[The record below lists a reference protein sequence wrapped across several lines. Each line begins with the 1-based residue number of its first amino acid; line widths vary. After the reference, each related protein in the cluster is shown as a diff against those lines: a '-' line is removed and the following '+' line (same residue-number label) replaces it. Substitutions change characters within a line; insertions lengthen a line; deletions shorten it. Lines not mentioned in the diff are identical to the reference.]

1 MLERNRESIAQAIS
15 DLGFHVNEIARGLKT
30 SRTMTVGVLIPD
42 LENVFCTS
50 IVAHIENMLQRAG
63 YSSLICDYRED
74 VALEREKLEFLA
86 KKSVDGFIYMPLGN
100 QEDIV
105 ARLLERSLPVILID
119 RPLPGLACDTVLV
132 DNLNAA
138 YGAIEH
144 LINHGH
150 RRIGIIAGPPGIY
163 TAQERLKGYRRVHE
177 DFDLPIAD
185 DLILEGDYSL
195 ESGYR
200 LMGQL
205 LQRADPPTAVFVTNY
220 EMTLG
225 AMIAT
230 LVFSGTGP
238 GGSVVVP
245 APADGAVST
254 GIIWTVAVPVL
265 AAVMDHFTSGAP
277 LVVGQAAETE
287 AETGEDS
294 EIVAEIKGLLD
305 SRIRPAVAQ
314 DGGDILFDHFDEET
328 GVLRLRM
335 RGACSGCP
343 SSSATLKAGVEQMMR
358 HYIPEVTSVEQVI

>member
-50 IVAHIENMLQRAG
+50 IVAHIENTLQRAG

-100 QEDIV
+100 QEDII
-105 ARLLERSLPVILID
+105 ARLLARSLPVILID

-225 AMIAT
+225 AIMALNESPIRVPDELSIIGFDNQQLARIVKPALTIVVQPIQAIGETAAT
-230 LVFSGTGP
+230 L
-238 GGSVVVP
+238 
-245 APADGAVST
+245 
-254 GIIWTVAVPVL
+254 L
-265 AAVMDHFTSGAP
+265 M
-277 LVVGQAAETE
+277 
-287 AETGEDS
+287 
-294 EIVAEIKGLLD
+294 K
-305 SRIRPAVAQ
+305 
-314 DGGDILFDHFDEET
+314 
-328 GVLRLRM
+328 RLRDD
-335 RGACSGCP
+335 RTGFP
-343 SSSATLKAGVEQMMR
+343 VIQRLK
-358 HYIPEVTSVEQVI
+358 TSLVLGDSVRRTI

>member
-1 MLERNRESIAQAIS
+1 MLERNRETIAQAIS

-225 AMIAT
+225 AIMALNESPIRVPDELSIIGFDNQQLARIVKPALTIVVQPIQAIGETAAT
-230 LVFSGTGP
+230 L
-238 GGSVVVP
+238 
-245 APADGAVST
+245 
-254 GIIWTVAVPVL
+254 L
-265 AAVMDHFTSGAP
+265 M
-277 LVVGQAAETE
+277 
-287 AETGEDS
+287 
-294 EIVAEIKGLLD
+294 K
-305 SRIRPAVAQ
+305 
-314 DGGDILFDHFDEET
+314 
-328 GVLRLRM
+328 RLRDD
-335 RGACSGCP
+335 RTGFP
-343 SSSATLKAGVEQMMR
+343 VIQRLKTGLVLGD
-358 HYIPEVTSVEQVI
+358 SVRRTI

>member
-1 MLERNRESIAQAIS
+1 MLERNRETIAQAIS

-74 VALEREKLEFLA
+74 VALEREELEFLA

-225 AMIAT
+225 AIMALNESPIRVPDELSIIGFDNQQLARIVKPALT
-230 LVFSGTGP
+230 I
-238 GGSVVVP
+238 VV
-245 APADGAVST
+245 APRNNSASA
-254 GIIWTVAVPVL
+254 PV
-265 AAVMDHFTSGAP
+265 
-277 LVVGQAAETE
+277 TE
-287 AETGEDS
+287 AS
-294 EIVAEIKGLLD
+294 
-305 SRIRPAVAQ
+305 SR
-314 DGGDILFDHFDEET
+314 
-328 GVLRLRM
+328 
-335 RGACSGCP
+335 
-343 SSSATLKAGVEQMMR
+343 
-358 HYIPEVTSVEQVI
+358 

>member
-225 AMIAT
+225 AIMALNESPIRVPDELSIIGFDNQQLARIVKPALTIVVQPIQAIGETAAT
-230 LVFSGTGP
+230 L
-238 GGSVVVP
+238 
-245 APADGAVST
+245 
-254 GIIWTVAVPVL
+254 L
-265 AAVMDHFTSGAP
+265 M
-277 LVVGQAAETE
+277 
-287 AETGEDS
+287 
-294 EIVAEIKGLLD
+294 K
-305 SRIRPAVAQ
+305 
-314 DGGDILFDHFDEET
+314 
-328 GVLRLRM
+328 RLRDD
-335 RGACSGCP
+335 RTGFP
-343 SSSATLKAGVEQMMR
+343 VIQRLKTGLVLGD
-358 HYIPEVTSVEQVI
+358 SVRRTI

>member
-50 IVAHIENMLQRAG
+50 IVAHIENTLQRAG

-225 AMIAT
+225 AIMALNESPIRVPDELSIIGFDNQQLARIVKPALTIVVQPIQAIGETAAT
-230 LVFSGTGP
+230 L
-238 GGSVVVP
+238 
-245 APADGAVST
+245 
-254 GIIWTVAVPVL
+254 L
-265 AAVMDHFTSGAP
+265 M
-277 LVVGQAAETE
+277 
-287 AETGEDS
+287 
-294 EIVAEIKGLLD
+294 K
-305 SRIRPAVAQ
+305 
-314 DGGDILFDHFDEET
+314 
-328 GVLRLRM
+328 RLRDD
-335 RGACSGCP
+335 RTGFP
-343 SSSATLKAGVEQMMR
+343 VIQRLKTGLVLGD
-358 HYIPEVTSVEQVI
+358 SVRRTI

>member
-1 MLERNRESIAQAIS
+1 MLERNRETIAQAIS

-225 AMIAT
+225 AIMALNESPIRVPDELSIIGFDNQQLARIVKPALTIVVQPIQAIGEAAAT
-230 LVFSGTGP
+230 L
-238 GGSVVVP
+238 
-245 APADGAVST
+245 
-254 GIIWTVAVPVL
+254 L
-265 AAVMDHFTSGAP
+265 M
-277 LVVGQAAETE
+277 
-287 AETGEDS
+287 
-294 EIVAEIKGLLD
+294 K
-305 SRIRPAVAQ
+305 
-314 DGGDILFDHFDEET
+314 
-328 GVLRLRM
+328 RLRDD
-335 RGACSGCP
+335 RTGFP
-343 SSSATLKAGVEQMMR
+343 VIQRLK
-358 HYIPEVTSVEQVI
+358 TSLVLGDSVRRTI

>member
-105 ARLLERSLPVILID
+105 ARLLARSLPVILID

-225 AMIAT
+225 AIMALNESPIRVPDELSIIGFDNQQLARIVKPALTIVVQPIQAIGETAAT
-230 LVFSGTGP
+230 L
-238 GGSVVVP
+238 
-245 APADGAVST
+245 
-254 GIIWTVAVPVL
+254 L
-265 AAVMDHFTSGAP
+265 M
-277 LVVGQAAETE
+277 
-287 AETGEDS
+287 
-294 EIVAEIKGLLD
+294 K
-305 SRIRPAVAQ
+305 
-314 DGGDILFDHFDEET
+314 
-328 GVLRLRM
+328 RLRDD
-335 RGACSGCP
+335 RTGFP
-343 SSSATLKAGVEQMMR
+343 VIQRLKTGLVLGD
-358 HYIPEVTSVEQVI
+358 SVRRTI

>member
-50 IVAHIENMLQRAG
+50 IVAHIENTLQRAG

-86 KKSVDGFIYMPLGN
+86 KKSVDGFIYMPLCN

-105 ARLLERSLPVILID
+105 ARLLARSLPVILID

-225 AMIAT
+225 AIMALNESPIRVPDELSIIGFDNQQLARIVKPALTIVVQPIQAIGETAAT
-230 LVFSGTGP
+230 L
-238 GGSVVVP
+238 
-245 APADGAVST
+245 
-254 GIIWTVAVPVL
+254 L
-265 AAVMDHFTSGAP
+265 M
-277 LVVGQAAETE
+277 
-287 AETGEDS
+287 
-294 EIVAEIKGLLD
+294 K
-305 SRIRPAVAQ
+305 
-314 DGGDILFDHFDEET
+314 
-328 GVLRLRM
+328 RLRDD
-335 RGACSGCP
+335 RTGFP
-343 SSSATLKAGVEQMMR
+343 VIQRLKTGLVLGD
-358 HYIPEVTSVEQVI
+358 SVRRTI

>member
-1 MLERNRESIAQAIS
+1 MLERNRETIAQAIS

-225 AMIAT
+225 AIMALNESPIRVPDELSIIGFDNQQLARIVKPALTIVVQPIQAIGETAAT
-230 LVFSGTGP
+230 L
-238 GGSVVVP
+238 
-245 APADGAVST
+245 
-254 GIIWTVAVPVL
+254 L
-265 AAVMDHFTSGAP
+265 M
-277 LVVGQAAETE
+277 
-287 AETGEDS
+287 
-294 EIVAEIKGLLD
+294 K
-305 SRIRPAVAQ
+305 
-314 DGGDILFDHFDEET
+314 
-328 GVLRLRM
+328 RLRDD
-335 RGACSGCP
+335 RTGFP
-343 SSSATLKAGVEQMMR
+343 VIQRLK
-358 HYIPEVTSVEQVI
+358 TSLVLGDSVRRTI

>member
-50 IVAHIENMLQRAG
+50 IVAHIENTLQRAG

-74 VALEREKLEFLA
+74 RALEREKLEFLA

-105 ARLLERSLPVILID
+105 ARLLARSLPVILID

-225 AMIAT
+225 AIMALNESPIRVPDELSIIGFDNQQLARIVKPALTIVVQPIQAIGETAAT
-230 LVFSGTGP
+230 L
-238 GGSVVVP
+238 
-245 APADGAVST
+245 
-254 GIIWTVAVPVL
+254 L
-265 AAVMDHFTSGAP
+265 M
-277 LVVGQAAETE
+277 
-287 AETGEDS
+287 
-294 EIVAEIKGLLD
+294 K
-305 SRIRPAVAQ
+305 
-314 DGGDILFDHFDEET
+314 
-328 GVLRLRM
+328 RLRDD
-335 RGACSGCP
+335 RTGFP
-343 SSSATLKAGVEQMMR
+343 VIQRLKTGLVLGD
-358 HYIPEVTSVEQVI
+358 SVRRTI

>member
-50 IVAHIENMLQRAG
+50 IVAHIENTLQRAG

-225 AMIAT
+225 AIMALNESPIRVPDELSIIGFDNQQLARIVKPALTIVVQPIQAIGETAAT
-230 LVFSGTGP
+230 L
-238 GGSVVVP
+238 
-245 APADGAVST
+245 
-254 GIIWTVAVPVL
+254 L
-265 AAVMDHFTSGAP
+265 M
-277 LVVGQAAETE
+277 
-287 AETGEDS
+287 
-294 EIVAEIKGLLD
+294 K
-305 SRIRPAVAQ
+305 
-314 DGGDILFDHFDEET
+314 
-328 GVLRLRM
+328 RLRDD
-335 RGACSGCP
+335 RTGFP
-343 SSSATLKAGVEQMMR
+343 VIQRLK
-358 HYIPEVTSVEQVI
+358 TSLVLGDSVRRTI

>member
-50 IVAHIENMLQRAG
+50 IVAHIENTLQRAG

-105 ARLLERSLPVILID
+105 ARLLARSLPVILID

-225 AMIAT
+225 AIMALNESPIRVPDELSIIGFDNQQLARIVKPALTIVVQPIQAIGEAAAT
-230 LVFSGTGP
+230 L
-238 GGSVVVP
+238 
-245 APADGAVST
+245 
-254 GIIWTVAVPVL
+254 L
-265 AAVMDHFTSGAP
+265 M
-277 LVVGQAAETE
+277 
-287 AETGEDS
+287 
-294 EIVAEIKGLLD
+294 K
-305 SRIRPAVAQ
+305 
-314 DGGDILFDHFDEET
+314 
-328 GVLRLRM
+328 RLRDD
-335 RGACSGCP
+335 RTGFP
-343 SSSATLKAGVEQMMR
+343 VIQRLK
-358 HYIPEVTSVEQVI
+358 TSLVLGDSVRRTI

>member
-1 MLERNRESIAQAIS
+1 MLERNRETIAQAIS

-50 IVAHIENMLQRAG
+50 IVAHIENTLQRAG

-105 ARLLERSLPVILID
+105 ARLLARSLPVILID

-225 AMIAT
+225 AIMALNESPIRVPDELSIIGFDNQQLARIVKPALTIVVQPIQAIGEAAAT
-230 LVFSGTGP
+230 L
-238 GGSVVVP
+238 
-245 APADGAVST
+245 
-254 GIIWTVAVPVL
+254 L
-265 AAVMDHFTSGAP
+265 M
-277 LVVGQAAETE
+277 
-287 AETGEDS
+287 
-294 EIVAEIKGLLD
+294 K
-305 SRIRPAVAQ
+305 
-314 DGGDILFDHFDEET
+314 
-328 GVLRLRM
+328 RLRDD
-335 RGACSGCP
+335 RTGFP
-343 SSSATLKAGVEQMMR
+343 VIQRLK
-358 HYIPEVTSVEQVI
+358 TSLVLGDSVRRTI

>member
-1 MLERNRESIAQAIS
+1 MLERNRETIAQAIS

-50 IVAHIENMLQRAG
+50 IVAHIENTLQRAG

-105 ARLLERSLPVILID
+105 ARLLARSLPVILID

-225 AMIAT
+225 AIMALNESPIRVPDELSIIGFDNQQLARIVKPALTIVVQPIQAIGETAAT
-230 LVFSGTGP
+230 L
-238 GGSVVVP
+238 
-245 APADGAVST
+245 
-254 GIIWTVAVPVL
+254 L
-265 AAVMDHFTSGAP
+265 M
-277 LVVGQAAETE
+277 
-287 AETGEDS
+287 
-294 EIVAEIKGLLD
+294 K
-305 SRIRPAVAQ
+305 
-314 DGGDILFDHFDEET
+314 
-328 GVLRLRM
+328 RLRDD
-335 RGACSGCP
+335 RTGFP
-343 SSSATLKAGVEQMMR
+343 VIQRLK
-358 HYIPEVTSVEQVI
+358 TSLVLGDSVRRTI

>member
-1 MLERNRESIAQAIS
+1 MLERNRETIAQAIS

-50 IVAHIENMLQRAG
+50 IVAHIENTLQRAG

-105 ARLLERSLPVILID
+105 ARLLARSLPVILID

-200 LMGQL
+200 LMRQL

-225 AMIAT
+225 AIMALNESPIRVPDELSIIGFDNQQLARIVKPALTIVVQPIQAIGETAAT
-230 LVFSGTGP
+230 L
-238 GGSVVVP
+238 
-245 APADGAVST
+245 
-254 GIIWTVAVPVL
+254 L
-265 AAVMDHFTSGAP
+265 M
-277 LVVGQAAETE
+277 
-287 AETGEDS
+287 
-294 EIVAEIKGLLD
+294 K
-305 SRIRPAVAQ
+305 
-314 DGGDILFDHFDEET
+314 
-328 GVLRLRM
+328 RLRDD
-335 RGACSGCP
+335 RTGFP
-343 SSSATLKAGVEQMMR
+343 VIQRLKTGLVLGD
-358 HYIPEVTSVEQVI
+358 SVRRTI

>member
-1 MLERNRESIAQAIS
+1 
-15 DLGFHVNEIARGLKT
+15 
-30 SRTMTVGVLIPD
+30 
-42 LENVFCTS
+42 
-50 IVAHIENMLQRAG
+50 MLQRAG

-74 VALEREKLEFLA
+74 RALEREKLEFLA

-225 AMIAT
+225 AIMALNESPIRVPDELSIIGFDNQQLARIVKPALTIVVQPIQAIGETAAT
-230 LVFSGTGP
+230 L
-238 GGSVVVP
+238 
-245 APADGAVST
+245 
-254 GIIWTVAVPVL
+254 L
-265 AAVMDHFTSGAP
+265 M
-277 LVVGQAAETE
+277 
-287 AETGEDS
+287 
-294 EIVAEIKGLLD
+294 K
-305 SRIRPAVAQ
+305 
-314 DGGDILFDHFDEET
+314 
-328 GVLRLRM
+328 RLRDD
-335 RGACSGCP
+335 RTGFP
-343 SSSATLKAGVEQMMR
+343 VIQRLKTGLVLGD
-358 HYIPEVTSVEQVI
+358 SVRRTI

>member
-1 MLERNRESIAQAIS
+1 MLERNRETIAQAIS

-50 IVAHIENMLQRAG
+50 IVAHIENTLQRAG

-105 ARLLERSLPVILID
+105 ARLLARSLPVILID

-225 AMIAT
+225 AIMALNESPIRVPDELSIIGFDNQQLARIVKPALTIVVQPIQAIGETAAT
-230 LVFSGTGP
+230 L
-238 GGSVVVP
+238 
-245 APADGAVST
+245 
-254 GIIWTVAVPVL
+254 L
-265 AAVMDHFTSGAP
+265 M
-277 LVVGQAAETE
+277 
-287 AETGEDS
+287 
-294 EIVAEIKGLLD
+294 K
-305 SRIRPAVAQ
+305 
-314 DGGDILFDHFDEET
+314 
-328 GVLRLRM
+328 RLRDD
-335 RGACSGCP
+335 RTGFP
-343 SSSATLKAGVEQMMR
+343 VIQRLKTGLVLGD
-358 HYIPEVTSVEQVI
+358 SVRRTI

>member
-1 MLERNRESIAQAIS
+1 MLERNRETIAQAIS

-74 VALEREKLEFLA
+74 RALEREKLEFLA

-225 AMIAT
+225 AIMALNESPIRVPDELSIIGFDNQQLARIVKPALTIVVQPIQAIGETAAT
-230 LVFSGTGP
+230 L
-238 GGSVVVP
+238 
-245 APADGAVST
+245 
-254 GIIWTVAVPVL
+254 L
-265 AAVMDHFTSGAP
+265 M
-277 LVVGQAAETE
+277 
-287 AETGEDS
+287 
-294 EIVAEIKGLLD
+294 K
-305 SRIRPAVAQ
+305 
-314 DGGDILFDHFDEET
+314 
-328 GVLRLRM
+328 RLRDD
-335 RGACSGCP
+335 RTGFP
-343 SSSATLKAGVEQMMR
+343 VIQRLK
-358 HYIPEVTSVEQVI
+358 TSLVLGDSVRRTI

>member
-1 MLERNRESIAQAIS
+1 MLERNREAIAQAIS

-50 IVAHIENMLQRAG
+50 IVAHIENTLLRAG

-74 VALEREKLEFLA
+74 RALEREKLEFLA

-100 QEDIV
+100 QEDVV
-105 ARLLERSLPVILID
+105 ARFLERSLPVILID

-195 ESGYR
+195 ESGHR
-200 LMGQL
+200 LMDQL
-205 LQRADPPTAVFVTNY
+205 LKRPDPPSAVFVTNY

-225 AMIAT
+225 AIMALNESPIRVPDELSIIGFDNQQLARIVKPALT
-230 LVFSGTGP
+230 I
-238 GGSVVVP
+238 VVQP
-245 APADGAVST
+245 IQAIGET
-254 GIIWTVAVPVL
+254 
-265 AAVMDHFTSGAP
+265 AAA
-277 LVVGQAAETE
+277 
-287 AETGEDS
+287 
-294 EIVAEIKGLLD
+294 LL
-305 SRIRPAVAQ
+305 
-314 DGGDILFDHFDEET
+314 LK
-328 GVLRLRM
+328 RLRGDRAGFPAIHRLKTRLVM
-335 RGACSGCP
+335 GASVKRSG
-343 SSSATLKAGVEQMMR
+343 
-358 HYIPEVTSVEQVI
+358 

>member
-105 ARLLERSLPVILID
+105 ARLLARSLPVILID

-225 AMIAT
+225 AIMALNESPIRVPDELSIIGFDNQQLARIVKPALTIVVQPIQAIGETAAT
-230 LVFSGTGP
+230 L
-238 GGSVVVP
+238 
-245 APADGAVST
+245 
-254 GIIWTVAVPVL
+254 L
-265 AAVMDHFTSGAP
+265 M
-277 LVVGQAAETE
+277 
-287 AETGEDS
+287 
-294 EIVAEIKGLLD
+294 K
-305 SRIRPAVAQ
+305 
-314 DGGDILFDHFDEET
+314 
-328 GVLRLRM
+328 RLRDD
-335 RGACSGCP
+335 RTGFP
-343 SSSATLKAGVEQMMR
+343 VIQRLK
-358 HYIPEVTSVEQVI
+358 TSLVLGDSVRRTI

>member
-1 MLERNRESIAQAIS
+1 MLERNRETIAQAIS

-50 IVAHIENMLQRAG
+50 IVAHIENTLQRAG

-225 AMIAT
+225 AIMALNESPIRVPDELSIIGFDNQQLARIVKPALTIVVQPIQAIGEAAAT
-230 LVFSGTGP
+230 L
-238 GGSVVVP
+238 
-245 APADGAVST
+245 
-254 GIIWTVAVPVL
+254 L
-265 AAVMDHFTSGAP
+265 M
-277 LVVGQAAETE
+277 
-287 AETGEDS
+287 
-294 EIVAEIKGLLD
+294 K
-305 SRIRPAVAQ
+305 
-314 DGGDILFDHFDEET
+314 
-328 GVLRLRM
+328 RLRDD
-335 RGACSGCP
+335 RTGFP
-343 SSSATLKAGVEQMMR
+343 VIQRLK
-358 HYIPEVTSVEQVI
+358 TSLVLGDSVRRTI

>member
-1 MLERNRESIAQAIS
+1 MSAGSVQQARSEAPGISVTIKDVARHSGLSIATISKYLNGGNVLEDNRAAIAQAI
-15 DLGFHVNEIARGLKT
+15 DELDYHVNEIARGLKT
-30 SRTMTVGVLIPD
+30 SRTMTIGIVIPD

-50 IVAHIENMLQRAG
+50 IVAKIENSLQRAG

-100 QEDIV
+100 HEDIV
-105 ARLLERSLPVILID
+105 ARLLERLLPVILID

-177 DFDLPIAD
+177 DFDLPTAD
-185 DLILEGDYSL
+185 DLILEGDYSV

-200 LMGQL
+200 LMGQFL
-205 LQRADPPTAVFVTNY
+205 KRAEPPSAVFVTNY

-225 AMIAT
+225 AIMALNESPIRVPEELSIIGFDNQQLARIVKPALTIVVQPIQAIGETAAT
-230 LVFSGTGP
+230 L
-238 GGSVVVP
+238 
-245 APADGAVST
+245 
-254 GIIWTVAVPVL
+254 
-265 AAVMDHFTSGAP
+265 
-277 LVVGQAAETE
+277 
-287 AETGEDS
+287 
-294 EIVAEIKGLLD
+294 LLK
-305 SRIRPAVAQ
+305 
-314 DGGDILFDHFDEET
+314 
-328 GVLRLRM
+328 RLRDD
-335 RGACSGCP
+335 RTGFP
-343 SSSATLKAGVEQMMR
+343 VIQRLK
-358 HYIPEVTSVEQVI
+358 TSLVLGDSVRRAI

>member
-1 MLERNRESIAQAIS
+1 MLERNRETIAQAIS

-225 AMIAT
+225 AIMARNESPIRVPDELSIIGFDNQQLARIVKPALTIVVQPIQAIGETAAT
-230 LVFSGTGP
+230 L
-238 GGSVVVP
+238 
-245 APADGAVST
+245 
-254 GIIWTVAVPVL
+254 L
-265 AAVMDHFTSGAP
+265 M
-277 LVVGQAAETE
+277 
-287 AETGEDS
+287 
-294 EIVAEIKGLLD
+294 K
-305 SRIRPAVAQ
+305 
-314 DGGDILFDHFDEET
+314 
-328 GVLRLRM
+328 RLRDD
-335 RGACSGCP
+335 RTGFP
-343 SSSATLKAGVEQMMR
+343 VIERLK
-358 HYIPEVTSVEQVI
+358 TSLVLGD

>member
-1 MLERNRESIAQAIS
+1 MLERNRETIAQAIS

-50 IVAHIENMLQRAG
+50 IVAHIENTLQRAG

-225 AMIAT
+225 AIMALNESPIRVPDELSIIGFDNQQLARIVKPALTIVVQPIQAIGEAAAT
-230 LVFSGTGP
+230 L
-238 GGSVVVP
+238 
-245 APADGAVST
+245 
-254 GIIWTVAVPVL
+254 L
-265 AAVMDHFTSGAP
+265 M
-277 LVVGQAAETE
+277 
-287 AETGEDS
+287 
-294 EIVAEIKGLLD
+294 K
-305 SRIRPAVAQ
+305 
-314 DGGDILFDHFDEET
+314 
-328 GVLRLRM
+328 RLRDD
-335 RGACSGCP
+335 RTGFP
-343 SSSATLKAGVEQMMR
+343 VIQRLKTGLVLGD
-358 HYIPEVTSVEQVI
+358 SVRRTI

>member
-1 MLERNRESIAQAIS
+1 MLERNRETIAQAIS

-105 ARLLERSLPVILID
+105 ARLLARSLPVILID

-225 AMIAT
+225 AIMALNESPIRVPDELSIIGFDNQQLARIVKPALTIVVQPIQAIGETAAT
-230 LVFSGTGP
+230 L
-238 GGSVVVP
+238 
-245 APADGAVST
+245 
-254 GIIWTVAVPVL
+254 L
-265 AAVMDHFTSGAP
+265 M
-277 LVVGQAAETE
+277 
-287 AETGEDS
+287 
-294 EIVAEIKGLLD
+294 K
-305 SRIRPAVAQ
+305 
-314 DGGDILFDHFDEET
+314 
-328 GVLRLRM
+328 RLRDD
-335 RGACSGCP
+335 RTGFP
-343 SSSATLKAGVEQMMR
+343 VIQRLKTGLVLGD
-358 HYIPEVTSVEQVI
+358 SVRRTI

>member
-1 MLERNRESIAQAIS
+1 MLERNREAIAQAIS

-225 AMIAT
+225 AIMALNESPIRVPDELSIIGFDNQQLARIVKPALT
-230 LVFSGTGP
+230 I
-238 GGSVVVP
+238 VVQP
-245 APADGAVST
+245 IQAIGET
-254 GIIWTVAVPVL
+254 
-265 AAVMDHFTSGAP
+265 AAA
-277 LVVGQAAETE
+277 
-287 AETGEDS
+287 
-294 EIVAEIKGLLD
+294 LL
-305 SRIRPAVAQ
+305 
-314 DGGDILFDHFDEET
+314 LK
-328 GVLRLRM
+328 RLRGDRAGFPAIHRLKTRLVM
-335 RGACSGCP
+335 GA
-343 SSSATLKAGVEQMMR
+343 
-358 HYIPEVTSVEQVI
+358 SVKRSD

>member
-1 MLERNRESIAQAIS
+1 VLERNRETIAQAIS

-74 VALEREKLEFLA
+74 RALEREKLEFLA

-225 AMIAT
+225 AIMALNESPIRVPDELSIIGFDNQQLARIVKPALTIVVQPIQAIGETAAT
-230 LVFSGTGP
+230 L
-238 GGSVVVP
+238 
-245 APADGAVST
+245 
-254 GIIWTVAVPVL
+254 L
-265 AAVMDHFTSGAP
+265 M
-277 LVVGQAAETE
+277 
-287 AETGEDS
+287 
-294 EIVAEIKGLLD
+294 K
-305 SRIRPAVAQ
+305 
-314 DGGDILFDHFDEET
+314 
-328 GVLRLRM
+328 RLRDD
-335 RGACSGCP
+335 RTGFP
-343 SSSATLKAGVEQMMR
+343 VIQRLK
-358 HYIPEVTSVEQVI
+358 TSLVLGDSVRRTI

>member
-1 MLERNRESIAQAIS
+1 MLERNRETIAQAIS

-50 IVAHIENMLQRAG
+50 IVAHIENTLQRAG

-225 AMIAT
+225 AIMALNESPIRVPDELSIIGFDNQQLARIVKPALTIVVQPIQAIGETAAT
-230 LVFSGTGP
+230 L
-238 GGSVVVP
+238 
-245 APADGAVST
+245 
-254 GIIWTVAVPVL
+254 L
-265 AAVMDHFTSGAP
+265 M
-277 LVVGQAAETE
+277 
-287 AETGEDS
+287 
-294 EIVAEIKGLLD
+294 K
-305 SRIRPAVAQ
+305 
-314 DGGDILFDHFDEET
+314 
-328 GVLRLRM
+328 RLRDD
-335 RGACSGCP
+335 RTGFP
-343 SSSATLKAGVEQMMR
+343 VIQRLK
-358 HYIPEVTSVEQVI
+358 TSLVLGDSVRRTI

>member
-50 IVAHIENMLQRAG
+50 IVAHIENTLQRAG

-200 LMGQL
+200 LMRQL

-225 AMIAT
+225 AIMALNESPIRVPDELSIIGFDNQQLARIVKPALTIVVQPIQAIGETAAT
-230 LVFSGTGP
+230 L
-238 GGSVVVP
+238 
-245 APADGAVST
+245 
-254 GIIWTVAVPVL
+254 L
-265 AAVMDHFTSGAP
+265 M
-277 LVVGQAAETE
+277 
-287 AETGEDS
+287 
-294 EIVAEIKGLLD
+294 K
-305 SRIRPAVAQ
+305 
-314 DGGDILFDHFDEET
+314 
-328 GVLRLRM
+328 RLRDD
-335 RGACSGCP
+335 RTGFP
-343 SSSATLKAGVEQMMR
+343 VIQRLKTGLVLGD
-358 HYIPEVTSVEQVI
+358 SVRRTI

>member
-1 MLERNRESIAQAIS
+1 MLERNREAIAQAIS

-50 IVAHIENMLQRAG
+50 IVAHIENTLQRAG

-74 VALEREKLEFLA
+74 RALEREKLEFLA

-225 AMIAT
+225 AIMALNESPIRVPDELSIIGFDNQQLARIVKPALTIVVQPIQAIGETAAT
-230 LVFSGTGP
+230 L
-238 GGSVVVP
+238 
-245 APADGAVST
+245 
-254 GIIWTVAVPVL
+254 L
-265 AAVMDHFTSGAP
+265 M
-277 LVVGQAAETE
+277 
-287 AETGEDS
+287 
-294 EIVAEIKGLLD
+294 K
-305 SRIRPAVAQ
+305 
-314 DGGDILFDHFDEET
+314 
-328 GVLRLRM
+328 RLRDD
-335 RGACSGCP
+335 RTGFPVIQRLKTSLVLGD
-343 SSSATLKAGVEQMMR
+343 SVRRAT
-358 HYIPEVTSVEQVI
+358 